1 MGYRCETGYRNLYL
15 GALCPDGEMNHT
27 AGVPSCDILAQF
39 RGGWSLAGER
49 EKNTWFRR
57 RVGGEAGE
65 LRCTVGS
72 EVAVRKKSRME
83 AGC

>member
-1 MGYRCETGYRNLYL
+1 MGYRCETGYRNPYL

-27 AGVPSCDILAQF
+27 GGVPSCDILALF

-49 EKNTWFRR
+49 EKNTWSR

-72 EVAVRKKSRME
+72 EAAVREKSRME